1 MAKIEIKESK
11 KTKETTFNSLTPDIL
26 EENKQVYTDALDYAF
41 DSDAILNI
49 AITGIYGAGKSSVW
63 NTYID
68 SKARTKIYKRIID
81 LYRKTGFTRLFFKK
95 LFSNLL
101 NPFNSVITICLG
113 KYGDD
118 FEGYTESHNTKN
130 NEIDEHIE
138 RQIINQILLQTKS
151 NKIPLSKYKFKGN
164 VPIIKLLINILCSLM
179 FIGAGIFWS
188 FREETIFNLKK
199 IFEGFD
205 DSYLF
210 ISCCLMFFIPIG
222 LFLFKFYKENKV
234 KFSKMNFQGT
244 EAKFSDENDDET
256 VLERNI
262 KEIVYLLDSSN
273 SRIVVFEDLDRYEN
287 IDIFVK
293 LKELNF
299 LLNAYLKTNRK
310 GKKVRFVYLVKES
323 LFSSKDRTKFF
334 DFILP
339 IVPLV
344 DANTSEHYLR
354 ELFAKDKNLK
364 QIVSEKTMRN
374 ISLYIDDMRILRNIF
389 NEFKVYLSVISMED
403 LRLNGDQLFA
413 LITIKNIYPNEF
425 ELLQQDKGYIV
436 EVFDKVRASI
446 DKIVNNLKNRLDAN
460 ATDAQKLLREVAIG
474 KYEKMSSYITKDV
487 ALSSNNSN
495 NSSTNFEWVPFLQYW
510 DENPKKEYDIISNTF
525 KGKCNYDQFLT
536 KFIYTSDK
544 IKNKLIM
551 ENKENQRL
559 IQELAKEKR
568 NLLKKVG
575 DIKTFQ
581 VKELIMEMKAD
592 DINNI
597 FEGQYDEARPVR
609 YPLIRYLII
618 EGLVDETYGYYKRA
632 FDVKKS
638 NTLKQNDTIFMKRLL
653 EKEKSDIFLNL
664 ESPNEIMN
672 RLELTDFSRFNI
684 LNRYLLEECV
694 KNEEK
699 DKVSTILNTVSK
711 NDLYED
717 LIKIIDDLPLEITNY
732 IVDLLID
739 EKSYKIKKIL
749 NNCSDKNN
757 VALRNITYSILMN
770 KNVSEE
776 ELIHYR
782 DYIEQ
787 SAGLIEIVEK
797 DNFSEFIQ
805 NAQEKNVQF
814 NNLENIKVVEAG
826 VLKETIENDNED
838 DIITDTDRAFLQ
850 QRLEMIMN
858 FNLYKFNMS
867 NIKFLAENILNKKIS
882 YGDLLSEVFVATE
895 LEKIKKNIEDC
906 FESFLLD
913 YFYTSDYNEAF
924 SVGEDLF
931 LKILNSKLPNEVLKD
946 FIRIINSQIGDLRE
960 INRKNDT
967 LEIVDELF
975 INDKVKFSATNLNYH
990 WELIHEN
997 DEKNPNLAK
1006 ESLSKFIKKL
1016 NLKITERIVANYKK
1030 NRLRKNEI
1038 LSQCLPMCNELIN
1051 ANSVSDYLFEFLIE
1065 NSNIPI
1071 TSLNADLKDDR
1082 IKVLVKKNKILPNEE
1097 NIKILMA
1104 KSLNE
1109 EIRLMAE
1116 NHENEVLP
1124 ILKKYGTV

>member
-1 MAKIEIKESK
+1 MDSRV
-11 KTKETTFNSLTPDIL
+11 ET
-26 EENKQVYTDALDYAF
+26 
-41 DSDAILNI
+41 
-49 AITGIYGAGKSSVW
+49 
-63 NTYID
+63 
-68 SKARTKIYKRIID
+68 
-81 LYRKTGFTRLFFKK
+81 
-95 LFSNLL
+95 
-101 NPFNSVITICLG
+101 
-113 KYGDD
+113 
-118 FEGYTESHNTKN
+118 
-130 NEIDEHIE
+130 
-138 RQIINQILLQTKS
+138 QIINQILSQIKAED
-151 NKIPLSKYKFKGN
+151 IPLSKYKFKGN
-164 VPIIKLLINILCSLM
+164 ISLIKLVLNILLTIF
-179 FIGAGIFWS
+179 FIGSISIFGIRKEIVELLNKKLEWFDMNILLLS
-188 FREETIFNLKK
+188 ISGMIFVSV
-199 IFEGFD
+199 GV
-205 DSYLF
+205 
-210 ISCCLMFFIPIG
+210 
-222 LFLFKFYKENKV
+222 FLYHFYKENNV
-234 KFSKMNFQGT
+234 KFSKVNFKVA
-244 EAKFSDENDDET
+244 EAQFSDDNNNDET
-256 VLERNI
+256 VLERDI
-262 KEIVYLLDSSN
+262 REIVYLLSS
-273 SRIVVFEDLDRYEN
+273 SKSDIVVFEDLDRYDN
-287 IDIFVK
+287 VDIFIK

-299 LLNAYLKTNRK
+299 LLNSYLETN
-310 GKKVRFVYLVKES
+310 KKNRVVKFVYLIKDG
-323 LFSSKDRTKFF
+323 LFQTKDRTKFF

-339 IVPLV
+339 IVPVV
-344 DANTSEHYLR
+344 DSNTSEHYLR

-364 QIVSEKTMRN
+364 PIVSEKTMRN

-403 LRLNGDQLFA
+403 LRLNGDQLLA

-425 ELLQQDKGYIV
+425 ELLQQDRGYIV
-436 EVFDKVRASI
+436 EIFDKVKASI
-446 DKIVNNLKNRLDAN
+446 DKVVNNLNNRLDAIT
-460 ATDAQKLLREVAIG
+460 TDVQSLMREVTIG
-474 KYEKMSSYITKDV
+474 KYERMSSYITKDV

-536 KFIYTSDK
+536 RFIYTSDK

-559 IQELAKEKR
+559 LQELAKEKR

-581 VKELIMEMKAD
+581 VKELIMEMKAE

-684 LNRYLLEECV
+684 LNRYLLEECI
-694 KNEEK
+694 KNEEGE
-699 DKVSTILNTVSK
+699 KVSTILNTVSK
-711 NDLYED
+711 NDLYKD

-739 EKSYKIKKIL
+739 EKSYKLRKIL

-787 SAGLIEIVEK
+787 NAGLIEIVEK

-814 NNLENIKVVEAG
+814 YNLENIKVVEAG

-867 NIKFLAENILNKKIS
+867 NIRFLVENILNKKIS

-913 YFYTSDYNEAF
+913 YFYTSDYNEVF

-931 LKILNSKLPNEVLKD
+931 LKILNSTLPNEVLKD

-1016 NLKITERIVANYKK
+1016 NLKITKRIVANYKK
-1030 NRLRKNEI
+1030 NRVRKNEI

-1051 ANSVSDYLFEFLIE
+1051 DSSVSDYLFGFLIE

-1082 IKVLVKKNKILPNEE
+1082 IKELVKKNKILPNEE

-1124 ILKKYGTV
+1124 ILRNMELSDETIYSVVNSNISVDNAKSLLTKLKGSVQIDKVNPEKTELIESIQNKCL

>member
-1 MAKIEIKESK
+1 MAKIE
-11 KTKETTFNSLTPDIL
+11 TKETTFNSLTPDIL
-26 EENKQVYTDALDYAF
+26 EENKQVYTDALNYAF
-41 DSDAILNI
+41 SNDDIRNI
-49 AITGIYGAGKSSVW
+49 AITGVYGAGKSTVW
-63 NTYID
+63 NTYKNNKLKE
-68 SKARTKIYKRIID
+68 SNFNLFRI
-81 LYRKTGFTRLFFKK
+81 
-95 LFSNLL
+95 
-101 NPFNSVITICLG
+101 NPFKNVITVVLG
-113 KYGDD
+113 KYSDKLD
-118 FEGYTESHNTKN
+118 KN
-130 NEIDEHIE
+130 NSEPLSKNELDSRVET
-138 RQIINQILLQTKS
+138 QIINQILSQIKAED
-151 NKIPLSKYKFKGN
+151 IPLSKYKFKGN
-164 VPIIKLLINILCSLM
+164 ISLIKLVLNILLTIF
-179 FIGAGIFWS
+179 FIGSISIFGIRKEIVELLNKKLEWFDMNILLLS
-188 FREETIFNLKK
+188 ISGMIFVSV
-199 IFEGFD
+199 GV
-205 DSYLF
+205 
-210 ISCCLMFFIPIG
+210 
-222 LFLFKFYKENKV
+222 FLYHFYKENNV
-234 KFSKMNFQGT
+234 KFSKVNFKVA
-244 EAKFSDENDDET
+244 EAQFSDDNNDET
-256 VLERNI
+256 VLERDI
-262 KEIVYLLDSSN
+262 REIVYLLSS
-273 SRIVVFEDLDRYEN
+273 SKSDIVVFENLDRYDN
-287 IDIFVK
+287 VDIFIK

-299 LLNAYLKTNRK
+299 LLNSYLETN
-310 GKKVRFVYLVKES
+310 KKNRVVKFVYLIKDG
-323 LFSSKDRTKFF
+323 LFQTKDRTKFF

-339 IVPLV
+339 IVPVV
-344 DANTSEHYLR
+344 DSNTSEHYLR

-364 QIVSEKTMRN
+364 PIVSEKTMRN
-374 ISLYIDDMRILRNIF
+374 ISLYIDDMRTLRNIF

-403 LRLNGDQLFA
+403 LRLNGDQLLA

-425 ELLQQDKGYIV
+425 ELLQQDRGYIV
-436 EVFDKVRASI
+436 EIFDKVKASI
-446 DKIVNNLKNRLDAN
+446 DKVVNNLNNRLDAIT
-460 ATDAQKLLREVAIG
+460 TDVQSLMREVTIG
-474 KYEKMSSYITKDV
+474 KYERMSSYITKDV

-510 DENPKKEYDIISNTF
+510 DEHPEREYDIISNRF
-525 KGKCNYDQFLT
+525 QGKCNYNQFLT
-536 KFIYTSDK
+536 RFINTSDK

-664 ESPNEIMN
+664 ESPDEIMN

-711 NDLYED
+711 NDLYKD

-913 YFYTSDYNEAF
+913 YFYTSDYNEVF

-967 LEIVDELF
+967 LEIIDELF

>member
-1 MAKIEIKESK
+1 MAKIE
-11 KTKETTFNSLTPDIL
+11 TKETTFNSLTPDIL
-26 EENKQVYTDALDYAF
+26 EENKQVYTDALNYAF
-41 DSDAILNI
+41 SNDDIRNI
-49 AITGIYGAGKSSVW
+49 AITGVYGAGKSTVW
-63 NTYID
+63 NTYKNNKLKE
-68 SKARTKIYKRIID
+68 SNFNLFRI
-81 LYRKTGFTRLFFKK
+81 
-95 LFSNLL
+95 
-101 NPFNSVITICLG
+101 NPFKNVITVVLG
-113 KYGDD
+113 KYSDKLD
-118 FEGYTESHNTKN
+118 KN
-130 NEIDEHIE
+130 NSEPLSKNELDSRVET
-138 RQIINQILLQTKS
+138 QIINQILSQIKAED
-151 NKIPLSKYKFKGN
+151 IPLSKYKFKGN
-164 VPIIKLLINILCSLM
+164 ISLIKLVLNILLTIF
-179 FIGAGIFWS
+179 FIGSISIFGIRKEIVELLNKKLEWFDMNILLLS
-188 FREETIFNLKK
+188 ISGMIFVSV
-199 IFEGFD
+199 GV
-205 DSYLF
+205 
-210 ISCCLMFFIPIG
+210 
-222 LFLFKFYKENKV
+222 FLYHFYKENNV
-234 KFSKMNFQGT
+234 KFSKVNFKVA
-244 EAKFSDENDDET
+244 EAQFSDDNNDET
-256 VLERNI
+256 VLERDI
-262 KEIVYLLDSSN
+262 REIVYLLSS
-273 SRIVVFEDLDRYEN
+273 SKSDIVVFEDLDRYDN
-287 IDIFVK
+287 VDIFIK

-299 LLNAYLKTNRK
+299 LLNSYLETN
-310 GKKVRFVYLVKES
+310 KKNRVVKFVYLIKDG
-323 LFSSKDRTKFF
+323 LFQTKDRTKFF

-339 IVPLV
+339 IVPVV
-344 DANTSEHYLR
+344 DSNTSEHYLR

-364 QIVSEKTMRN
+364 PIVSEKTMRN
-374 ISLYIDDMRILRNIF
+374 ISLYIDDMRTLRNIF

-403 LRLNGDQLFA
+403 LRLNGDQLLA

-425 ELLQQDKGYIV
+425 ELLQQNRGYIV
-436 EVFDKVRASI
+436 EIFDKVKASI
-446 DKIVNNLKNRLDAN
+446 DKVVNNLNNRLDAIT
-460 ATDAQKLLREVAIG
+460 TDVQSLMREVTIG
-474 KYEKMSSYITKDV
+474 KYERMSSYITKDV

-510 DENPKKEYDIISNTF
+510 DEHPEREYDIISNRF
-525 KGKCNYDQFLT
+525 QGKCNYNQFLT
-536 KFIYTSDK
+536 RFINTSDK

-664 ESPNEIMN
+664 ESPDEIMN

-711 NDLYED
+711 NDLYKD

-913 YFYTSDYNEAF
+913 YFYTSDYNEVF

-967 LEIVDELF
+967 LEIIDELF

>member
-1 MAKIEIKESK
+1 MAKIE
-11 KTKETTFNSLTPDIL
+11 TKETTFNSLTPDIL
-26 EENKQVYTDALDYAF
+26 EENKQVYTDALNYAF
-41 DSDAILNI
+41 SNDDIRNI
-49 AITGIYGAGKSSVW
+49 AITGVYGAGKSTVW
-63 NTYID
+63 NTYKNNKLKE
-68 SKARTKIYKRIID
+68 SNFNLFRI
-81 LYRKTGFTRLFFKK
+81 
-95 LFSNLL
+95 
-101 NPFNSVITICLG
+101 NPFKNVITVVLG
-113 KYGDD
+113 KYSDKLD
-118 FEGYTESHNTKN
+118 KN
-130 NEIDEHIE
+130 NSEPLSKNELDSRVET
-138 RQIINQILLQTKS
+138 QIINQILSKI
-151 NKIPLSKYKFKGN
+151 KAEDIPLSKYKFKGN
-164 VPIIKLLINILCSLM
+164 ISLIKLVLNILLTIF
-179 FIGAGIFWS
+179 FIGSISIFGIRKEIVELLNKKLEWFDMNILLLS
-188 FREETIFNLKK
+188 ISGMIFVSV
-199 IFEGFD
+199 GV
-205 DSYLF
+205 
-210 ISCCLMFFIPIG
+210 
-222 LFLFKFYKENKV
+222 FLYHFYKENNV
-234 KFSKMNFQGT
+234 KFSKVNFKVA
-244 EAKFSDENDDET
+244 EAQFSDDNNDET
-256 VLERNI
+256 VLERDI
-262 KEIVYLLDSSN
+262 REIVYLLSS
-273 SRIVVFEDLDRYEN
+273 SKSDIVVFEDLDRYDN
-287 IDIFVK
+287 VDIFIK

-299 LLNAYLKTNRK
+299 LLNSYLETN
-310 GKKVRFVYLVKES
+310 KKNRVVKFVYLIKDG
-323 LFSSKDRTKFF
+323 LFQTKDRTKFF

-339 IVPLV
+339 IVPVV
-344 DANTSEHYLR
+344 DSNTSEHYLR

-364 QIVSEKTMRN
+364 PIVSEKTMRN
-374 ISLYIDDMRILRNIF
+374 ISLYIDDMRTLRNIF

-403 LRLNGDQLFA
+403 LRLNGDQLLA

-425 ELLQQDKGYIV
+425 ELLQQDRGYIV
-436 EVFDKVRASI
+436 EIFDKVKASI
-446 DKIVNNLKNRLDAN
+446 DKVVNNLNNRLDAIT
-460 ATDAQKLLREVAIG
+460 TDVQSLMREVTIG
-474 KYEKMSSYITKDV
+474 KYERMSSYITKDV

-510 DENPKKEYDIISNTF
+510 DEHPEREYDIISNRF
-525 KGKCNYDQFLT
+525 QGKCNYNQFLT
-536 KFIYTSDK
+536 RFINTSDK

-664 ESPNEIMN
+664 ESPDEIMN

-711 NDLYED
+711 NDLYKD

-913 YFYTSDYNEAF
+913 YFYTSDYNEVF

-967 LEIVDELF
+967 LEIIDELF